1 MVGHAVLSDDDSDR
15 SAHWPSCR
23 HWKLQVHGTSK
34 RGGGGGGGGGGRGGA
49 QWKKKRS
56 IRRRGLCG
64 ILPCED
70 KLTPLLLCPFG
81 VVSSLC
87 KCGNL
92 LTVGCV
98 QYHVDN
104 ALGNGVQCKCS
115 IRTVGMKATRWAFV
129 LLDVRLLLF
138 VWRVMARRTK
148 TQRIRGACKRAYTG

>member
-1 MVGHAVLSDDDSDR
+1 MVGHAVLPDDDSDR
-15 SAHWPSCR
+15 GARCPRCR

-34 RGGGGGGGGGGRGGA
+34 GGGGRGGA
-49 QWKKKRS
+49 KWKKKRS

-70 KLTPLLLCPFG
+70 KLTPPLLCPFG

-98 QYHVDN
+98 QYIEWTMLRVTAFSVRV
-104 ALGNGVQCKCS
+104 ALDPLV
-115 IRTVGMKATRWAFV
+115 
-129 LLDVRLLLF
+129 
-138 VWRVMARRTK
+138 
-148 TQRIRGACKRAYTG
+148 

>member
-1 MVGHAVLSDDDSDR
+1 MTIAIAVPIGQVVGIG
-15 SAHWPSCR
+15 SCKSTAR
-23 HWKLQVHGTSK
+23 RK
-34 RGGGGGGGGGGRGGA
+34 GGGEGGGRGGA

-64 ILPCED
+64 ILPCEN
-70 KLTPLLLCPFG
+70 KLTPPLLCPFC

-92 LTVGCV
+92 LTVGRV

-129 LLDVRLLLF
+129 LLDVRL
-138 VWRVMARRTK
+138 WA
-148 TQRIRGACKRAYTG
+148 